1 MLVDLGQ
8 KSKMRHKVIS
18 ARITGMAVT
27 FAIFFGGLWCSTNL
41 RENGVVWFGLS
52 PEWTGR
58 LGAGV
63 FLFLFLIVMKNFGD
77 TFVYGWIKE
86 KKDNDV
92 DSQITKEN

>member
-41 RENGVVWFGLS
+41 RENGVTTRGRGISLS
-52 PEWTGR
+52 
-58 LGAGV
+58 
-63 FLFLFLIVMKNFGD
+63 LFNSDEEFWRYLCIWLD
-77 TFVYGWIKE
+77 
-86 KKDNDV
+86 
-92 DSQITKEN
+92 